1 MSIGV
6 LLALCLV
13 AWPAAAAD
21 ELTISELAVQAVRP
35 RVVWALDDARA
46 DRGEVAGE
54 QLVAAVPGRVE
65 EPAQDAVLTAHQHD
79 ALRPNA
85 NGTLIRGVG
94 QIGRAPRAH
103 PRPVEERAL
112 LPFQHVGGRVGPRRQ
127 RHASVERVG
136 HRPQERSQ
144 L

>member
-1 MSIGV
+1 MAEAARTAAEMPEMMRKMTRMTSHGRQPT
-6 LLALCLV
+6 LLRAKS
-13 AWPAAAAD
+13 PS

-54 QLVAAVPGRVE
+54 QLVAAVPARVE

-94 QIGRAPRAH
+94 QIGRAPFGFLFS
-103 PRPVEERAL
+103 E
-112 LPFQHVGGRVGPRRQ
+112 
-127 RHASVERVG
+127 
-136 HRPQERSQ
+136 
-144 L
+144 